1 MSFNDAL
8 NTFYLRVYDVGHT
21 IKDHPDSE
29 RGHPLHGLLFPISSK
44 GFLIGTISETGQ
56 HIPTT
61 EPTMSIRCSTK
72 ELHLAPSSVS
82 PPGICVCLY
91 MSLCVYICICVC
103 LYVCMY
109 LCVCM
114 YLLIYV
120 CIYVCIW
127 VYAHCLPFK
136 TKISW
141 RTSGQLTLKTEY
153 LPTLK

>member
-61 EPTMSIRCSTK
+61 EPTMSIRSTK
-72 ELHLAPSSVS
+72 ELHLATSSVS

-103 LYVCMY
+103 MYVFAY
-109 LCVCM
+109 LCVYICM
-114 YLLIYV
+114 YMSICSLSTIQNKNLLTHVGAID
-120 CIYVCIW
+120 
-127 VYAHCLPFK
+127 AK
-136 TKISW
+136 D
-141 RTSGQLTLKTEY
+141 
-153 LPTLK
+153 